1 MKISI
6 PGFIQDILKTIEEN
20 GFSAYVVGGCVRDSI
35 MGNIP
40 NDWDIAASSLPNET
54 LKIFK
59 DRKTVENGKKY
70 GTVGVVTEHGLVE
83 ITTFRSDR
91 EYDDCRRPSSVDFV
105 RTIDEDLARRD
116 FTVNAMAYNNKTGII
131 DPFGGRADIK
141 NKIIRCVNEP
151 KKRFEED
158 ALRIMR
164 ALRFSA
170 VLGFEIEPKTASA
183 MSERKAL
190 LKNIAAERISDE
202 LKKIMAAKSCADV
215 LKKYP
220 EIIFEIIPELSEQ
233 HGCCFEEY
241 SDITLWEHTVKAVSL
256 VPNDLTLRLTM
267 LLHDVAKMSSKIER
281 NSTEQVDNFV
291 EQSAVT
297 ARDILKRLKFDRATT
312 SSVTDLI
319 KLYSEELPPNMNEMR
334 LFAGRVGLNTARDWL
349 KIKRADIIS
358 KPHKQDL
365 AYNLANAE
373 RMLCEIAEKNL
384 CCCVG
389 QLMINGN
396 DIKKLGAKGREIGT
410 ILNTLLEKVIDGTVQ
425 NTKENLL
432 EYAKLFLIK

>member
-6 PGFIQDILKTIEEN
+6 PGFIQNIIKTIEEN

-35 MGNIP
+35 MGHIP

-59 DRKTVENGKKY
+59 DRRTVENGKKY
-70 GTVGVVTEHGLVE
+70 GTVGIVTEQGLVE
-83 ITTFRSDR
+83 ITTFRSDC

-158 ALRIMR
+158 SLRIMR

-183 MSERKAL
+183 MLERKAL
-190 LKNIAAERISDE
+190 LKNIAYERISDE
-202 LKKIMAAKSCADV
+202 LKKIMTAKSCADV
-215 LKKYP
+215 LKNYP
-220 EIIFEIIPELSEQ
+220 EIIFEIIPELLEQ
-233 HGCCFEEY
+233 HGCYFEKY
-241 SDITLWEHTVKAVSL
+241 SDITLWEHTVKTVSL
-256 VPNDLTLRLTM
+256 VPDDLTLRLTM
-267 LLHDVAKMSSKIER
+267 LLHGVAKPSSKIER
-281 NSTEQVDNFV
+281 NSAKQVDNLAG
-291 EQSAVT
+291 QGAVT
-297 ARDILKRLKFDRATT
+297 ARGILKRLKFDRATI
-312 SSVTDLI
+312 SSVTSLI
-319 KLYSEELPPNMNEMR
+319 MLYSEELPQNMNEMR
-334 LFAGRVGLNTARDWL
+334 SFAGRVGLDATKNWL
-349 KIKRADIIS
+349 KIKQADIIS

-365 AYNLANAE
+365 VDNLANAE

-396 DIKKLGAKGREIGT
+396 DIKKLGAKGRKIGA
-410 ILNTLLEKVIDGTVQ
+410 ILNTLLEKVIDGTVK
-425 NTKENLL
+425 NTKEDLL
-432 EYAKLFLIK
+432 EYANLLMKK